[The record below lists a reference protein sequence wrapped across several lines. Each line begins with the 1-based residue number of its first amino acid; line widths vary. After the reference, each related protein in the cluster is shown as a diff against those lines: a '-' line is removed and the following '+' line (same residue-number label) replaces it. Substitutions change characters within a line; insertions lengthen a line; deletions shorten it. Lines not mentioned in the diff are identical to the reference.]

1 MSARKTTYDNSFV
14 TIKNQELD
22 IHYRQ
27 NNLVV
32 DLDSVSKIYLTKKK
46 SRYETWMPILR
57 RFLDTEYNLCIR
69 TRDNKEI
76 RIDVKASEKQF
87 FIEPIAMVRGMG
99 QKGSK
104 FSSAY

>member
-46 SRYETWMPILR
+46 SRYET
-57 RFLDTEYNLCIR
+57 
-69 TRDNKEI
+69 
-76 RIDVKASEKQF
+76 
-87 FIEPIAMVRGMG
+87 
-99 QKGSK
+99 
-104 FSSAY
+104 